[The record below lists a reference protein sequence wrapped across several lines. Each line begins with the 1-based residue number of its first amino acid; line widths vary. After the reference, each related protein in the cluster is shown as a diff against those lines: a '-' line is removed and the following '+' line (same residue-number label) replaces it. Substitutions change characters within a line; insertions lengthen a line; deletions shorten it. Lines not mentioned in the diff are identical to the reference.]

1 MFDPPAGAGGGLA
14 PILNLAI
21 AGERGAGIL
30 PAGPGGGGR
39 ESPPPRLAGDLVLLA
54 FRGMF
59 METFIVS
66 PCLKARSSFSGGT
79 SFSCSIFSSTWE
91 SK

>member
-1 MFDPPAGAGGGLA
+1 MVDPPVGAGGGLA

-39 ESPPPRLAGDLVLLA
+39 ESPPPLMAGDLVRLA

-66 PCLKARSSFSGGT
+66 PCFRARSSFSGGT
-79 SFSCSIFSSTWE
+79 SVSCSSFSSTL
-91 SK
+91 

>member
-1 MFDPPAGAGGGLA
+1 MGAGGGLA

-39 ESPPPRLAGDLVLLA
+39 ESPPTLQVGDFVWLS

-59 METFIVS
+59 METCIVS
-66 PCLKARSSFSGGT
+66 PCFRARSSFSVGT
-79 SFSCSIFSSTWE
+79 SFSCSCFSSTLRKNEE
-91 SK
+91 SF